1 MVISQ
6 VKAEK
11 AVLELGL
18 GDDFIKWLNNRLSYR
33 IFMNRITAKRK
44 RGSRTIQRQ
53 RANELEEF
61 VQSVIRE
68 VIIDTLTYSLI

>member
-11 AVLELGL
+11 AALELGL
-18 GDDFIKWLNNRLSYR
+18 GKDFIKWLNNSLSYR
-33 IFMNRITAKRK
+33 IFMGRIIAKRK

-61 VQSVIRE
+61 VTSKR
-68 VIIDTLTYSLI
+68 

>member
-11 AVLELGL
+11 AAVELGL
-18 GDDFIKWLNNRLSYR
+18 GKELSDWQ
-33 IFMNRITAKRK
+33 IGKLSFQLFMGRITAKRK

-53 RANELEEF
+53 RASELEEF
-61 VQSVIRE
+61 VNSKV
-68 VIIDTLTYSLI
+68 

>member
-11 AVLELGL
+11 AALYLGL
-18 GDDFIKWLNNRLSYR
+18 GKEFSDWQRGELSLR
-33 IFMNRITAKRK
+33 IFMERITKKRR
-44 RGSRTIQRQ
+44 RGSQTIQRQ

-61 VQSVIRE
+61 VISQR
-68 VIIDTLTYSLI
+68 

>member
-11 AVLELGL
+11 AALELGL
-18 GDDFIKWLNNRLSYR
+18 GKDLSNWQIGKLSLR
-33 IFMNRITAKRK
+33 IFMGRITAKRK

-53 RANELEEF
+53 RASELEEF
-61 VQSVIRE
+61 VNSKV
-68 VIIDTLTYSLI
+68 

>member
-11 AVLELGL
+11 AALELGL
-18 GDDFIKWLNNRLSYR
+18 GKELSDWQMGKLSLR
-33 IFMNRITAKRK
+33 IFMEQITKKRK

-61 VQSVIRE
+61 VISRK
-68 VIIDTLTYSLI
+68 

>member
-11 AVLELGL
+11 AALELGL
-18 GDDFIKWLNNRLSYR
+18 GDDFIRWLNNRLSYR

-61 VQSVIRE
+61 VISRK
-68 VIIDTLTYSLI
+68 